1 MSKITYETVRDALV
15 DWTYASGLIYL
26 TDDEEGPGGIIAGEN
41 AAVSIKLDEDCT
53 SIYYRG
59 NEEDLEVLK
68 ALLFNVEGESVKLF
82 VEGDDFF
89 TKLVQKNSGRYFS
102 PLYWNNRGNRGKIGR

>member
-1 MSKITYETVRDALV
+1 MSKITYETVRDALI
-15 DWTYASGLIYL
+15 DWTYATGLIYL
-26 TDDEEGPGGIIAGEN
+26 TDDDKGPGGIIAGEN
-41 AAVSIKLDEDCT
+41 AAVSIKIDEDCT
-53 SIYYRG
+53 TIYYKG

-89 TKLVQKNSGRYFS
+89 TKFVQEKQRPLFFS
-102 PLYWNNRGNRGKIGR
+102 VVLE